1 MISYLVLL
9 ATCSLTMLYNR
20 SNVTTIHS
28 YNETM
33 NDSIIFENDYISV
46 KASNWILNSTR
57 REVYLKE
64 IRSMLESSV
73 SYLITR
79 LLGRE
84 LTAIGVGDFLRA
96 ASPIYPLVVYSLA
109 CYGIIRQRRR
119 TRFFST
125 AIWMLSIALI
135 LLNYERL
142 YL

>member
-28 YNETM
+28 TM
-33 NDSIIFENDYISV
+33 NDSIIFENDYILV
-46 KASNWILNSTR
+46 KAPNWILNSTR

-73 SYLITR
+73 SFLITR

-84 LTAIGVGDFLRA
+84 QTAIGVGDFLSA
-96 ASPIYPLVVYSLA
+96 ASPIYPLVIYSLA

-119 TRFFST
+119 TRFFSN